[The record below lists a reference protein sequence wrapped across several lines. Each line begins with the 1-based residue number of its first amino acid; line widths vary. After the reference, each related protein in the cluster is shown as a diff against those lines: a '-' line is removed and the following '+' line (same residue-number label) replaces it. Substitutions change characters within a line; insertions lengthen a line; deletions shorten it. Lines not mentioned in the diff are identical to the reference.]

1 MSTIKPIDYRDL
13 LKNKDKE
20 IAAEEE
26 RTKGLGDKEKES
38 ALGGLSSYWMT
49 IDAKTKRNIIVLVV
63 VILALIGTLVFYL
76 VREKIGSAENLYS
89 APAIEDW
96 ELTQ

>member
-1 MSTIKPIDYRDL
+1 
-13 LKNKDKE
+13 
-20 IAAEEE
+20 
-26 RTKGLGDKEKES
+26 
-38 ALGGLSSYWMT
+38 MT